1 MKSPVIY
8 WIGAM
13 YNRQIYTGYFMDGAK
28 RVYFTCPYMP
38 EKYPKAFK
46 RAVEAA
52 KSRYYASQGKIYFR
66 PLIVDEPISALQQ
79 VLMEAKQ
86 KFLERR

>member
-1 MKSPVIY
+1 
-8 WIGAM
+8 
-13 YNRQIYTGYFMDGAK
+13 
-28 RVYFTCPYMP
+28 MP

-66 PLIVDEPISALQQ
+66 PLIADEPISALQQ
-79 VLMEAKQ
+79 ALMKAKQ
-86 KFLERR
+86 QFLERK